1 MSLSTGTIYMKKKK
15 QNKKYMELN
24 QKKVGLTKG
33 SSKTKKNHPNA
44 EGRDYKKNL
53 QIFLT
58 KYRSQHTV

>member
-1 MSLSTGTIYMKKKK
+1 MKKKK

-53 QIFLT
+53 QIFFT

>member
-1 MSLSTGTIYMKKKK
+1 MKKKK

-44 EGRDYKKNL
+44 EVKHKVEIIKKIYK
-53 QIFLT
+53 F
-58 KYRSQHTV
+58 S